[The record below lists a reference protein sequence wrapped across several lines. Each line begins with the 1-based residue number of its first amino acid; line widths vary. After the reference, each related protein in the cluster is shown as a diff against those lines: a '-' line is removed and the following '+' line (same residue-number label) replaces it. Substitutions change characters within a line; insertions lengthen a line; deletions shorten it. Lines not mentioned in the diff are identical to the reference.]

1 MRVLI
6 VALLVVGA
14 AAGQS
19 VTEGVRATA
28 EDFAFM
34 RGCWEIARPEGKSK
48 ITEQWMEPSGGTL
61 IGMSRTVRDGKT
73 TGYEFM
79 RIEARPDGVYF
90 ISKPSGNSEETSFKL
105 KQFIRGNA
113 VFENPS
119 HDFPQRVIYRSDKSD
134 TLSARI
140 EGTMNGKAS
149 GLDFAYKRVRCG
161 NE

>member
-34 RGCWEIARPEGKSK
+34 RGCWEIARPERKSK

-113 VFENPS
+113 VFETPATTSHNASFTAPTNPTPS
-119 HDFPQRVIYRSDKSD
+119 TPGSKVHKKGSPAAWIFL
-134 TLSARI
+134 TSA
-140 EGTMNGKAS
+140 
-149 GLDFAYKRVRCG
+149 
-161 NE
+161 